1 MSRLHSCEPCD
12 FWYFTFCS
20 FGCRYSGILAGM
32 TRAHLRT
39 TVSDE
44 PQKNDA
50 KNLKKNPR
58 GGRAASSLEACE
70 TERPVPENHTSTYLR
85 YIRVLGGYTERRCV
99 HSLVKS
105 VVLTFTLPS

>member
-1 MSRLHSCEPCD
+1 MAEKAFYGLAVSAVPAHVEVKDTQRSALNLFGPESRRTSR
-12 FWYFTFCS
+12 WTFDAACKPELS
-20 FGCRYSGILAGM
+20 AAAG
-32 TRAHLRT
+32 R
-39 TVSDE
+39 
-44 PQKNDA
+44 
-50 KNLKKNPR
+50 
-58 GGRAASSLEACE
+58 LEACE